1 MSIPFYRSDAEYM
14 AYELNRYMHS
24 ATDDNAVEKINEC
37 LKGFGGGIPW
47 NAATPDGVTMLHTTA
62 SYDSVNSV
70 KTLIAMGMD
79 LNTQDEDGNTFV
91 HHAFDLLGIMEY
103 GGHGCR
109 VVRWIAENGFDMNVK
124 NKFGQTPLFL
134 LGRHLN
140 HVIEC
145 ECDPEDASDWRKD
158 MIVNLVEQFEEAGG
172 DFYHKDNEGRT
183 FVDVFPVH
191 PDLVEFKVLCEEW
204 RAKIQRHRLN
214 EEAQAV
220 AHGANTKGRKI

>member
-24 ATDDNAVEKINEC
+24 ATEGNAVEKINEC
-37 LKGFGGGIPW
+37 LEGFGEGIRW
-47 NAATPDGVTMLHTTA
+47 NAATPEGVTMLHTTA

-79 LNTQDEDGNTFV
+79 PHTQDEDGNTFV
-91 HHAFDLLGIMEY
+91 HHAFDLLGILEY
-103 GGHGCR
+103 GGHCCE
-109 VVRWIAENGFDMNVK
+109 VVKWMAENGFDMNVK
-124 NKFGQTPLFL
+124 NNLGQTPLFL

-140 HVIEC
+140 QVIDNEC
-145 ECDPEDASDWRKD
+145 VPEDADEWRKD
-158 MIVNLVEQFEEAGG
+158 MIINLVEQFEVLGG
-172 DFYHKDNEGRT
+172 DFYHKDHEGRT

-204 RAKIQRHRLN
+204 QAKIQRHNIEQEVGDLD
-214 EEAQAV
+214 AKKV
-220 AHGANTKGRKI
+220 THKKM

>member
-1 MSIPFYRSDAEYM
+1 MSISFDRNEAEYM
-14 AYELNRYMHS
+14 AYELNRYMYS
-24 ATDDNAVEKINEC
+24 ATEGNAVEELKKC
-37 LKGFGGGIPW
+37 LLGFGDGLPW
-47 NAATPDGVTMLHTTA
+47 NSVTPEGLTLLHTTA

-79 LNTQDEDGNTFV
+79 PHTQDEDGNTFV
-91 HHAFDLLGIMEY
+91 HHAFDLLGILDY

-109 VVRWIAENGFDMNVK
+109 VVKWMTENGFDMNVK
-124 NKFGQTPLFL
+124 NNFGQTPLFL

-140 HVIEC
+140 QVIDNKY
-145 ECDPEDASDWRKD
+145 DPEDATDWRKD
-158 MIVNLVEQFEEAGG
+158 MIVNLVSQFELAGG

-204 RAKIQRHRLN
+204 QAKIQRHN
-214 EEAQAV
+214 IEQEMGDCDKKKV
-220 AHGANTKGRKI
+220 AHKKM